1 MFLSLFTY
9 LVVTLA
15 LVGSVIALS
24 YVLGERHR
32 APATG
37 ESYEA
42 GIVSAGSARIRLSAQ
57 FYLVAMA
64 FVVFDV
70 EAVFIF
76 AWAVA
81 VPELGWR
88 AYGEILLFI
97 AVLLVALVYLV
108 RLGVFRWGKSGGH
121 PTIGGQQ

>member
-32 APATG
+32 APATD

-42 GIVSAGSARIRLSAQ
+42 GIVSEGSARIRLSAQ

-88 AYGEILLFI
+88 AYGEIVLFI

-108 RLGVFRWGKSGGH
+108 RLGVFRWGRSSGH
-121 PTIGGQQ
+121 PTIRG